1 MDARALTRHARPA
14 VIWLG
19 PALLI
24 AGLLNRQLWSQWH
37 SGRMGELLVIAL
49 VAFATCRFLARRC
62 NVAEASLQVLFWLA
76 LLAVFAGPAA
86 VFATAL
92 FLLACLALGSMVCP
106 RAPVALQGLAGALVV
121 AGVMGWLLQVPI
133 HHAAV
138 YLVACVALVA
148 LRRRAVAETLRTAKL
163 QWDEAVS
170 ASPRWAVFALVVLGL
185 ASTGS
190 WPPTL
195 QFDDLAYHLG
205 LPWQLQTE
213 GVYRPDPRLQVW
225 ALAPWATDILH
236 AIPQL
241 MTGREA
247 RGPVNLAWLA
257 VLGCGV
263 WQLCRQLGA
272 SASLA
277 WLSVALVASLPL
289 TAALAGGM
297 HTELPTAATLVWLA
311 RVVSAPPSGE
321 TGFWVRIAILAA
333 GLVAMKT
340 TAAAMAA
347 VLLVWALLRHPWPR
361 PDRILWVLGIGLA
374 LAASSYVFAYLMT
387 GNPVLPLF
395 NAWFGS
401 PYFALSNTLDLRW
414 QAGFD
419 AALPWDLTFHTDRYG
434 ELFAGGAG
442 FLLVALA
449 GAWLVSLVHRDL
461 RPLAVVA
468 GLVLVIP
475 LVPVQYLR
483 YAYPGL
489 VLLVPVAMVAA
500 GRSLPSSVT
509 GLAVALCVLNLAFQ
523 ANSHWMLRTGLL
535 KQTVLA
541 FGKDAPVFAGYA
553 PERTLAALIREQSPA
568 ARNVL
573 FLSAD
578 QPWFAEL
585 GQRGRSPTWYAPGLQ
600 AAAQAADRDASG
612 QAWVR
617 LIAQEQ
623 VGEIVLRRSQ
633 VGDAQRRALQDLQ
646 ARHRATVGDAEWWSL
661 PE

>member
-1 MDARALTRHARPA
+1 MDARVLTRHARPA
-14 VIWLG
+14 VTWLG
-19 PALLI
+19 PALLV
-24 AGLLNRQLWSQWH
+24 AGLFNRELWSQWH

-49 VAFATCRFLARRC
+49 VAFATCRGLARRL

-76 LLAVFAGPAA
+76 LLVVFAGPVA
-86 VFATAL
+86 VLATAL
-92 FLLACLALGSMVCP
+92 FLLACLAVGSKVFP
-106 RAPVALQGLAGALVV
+106 RAPVALQGLTGAIVV

-133 HHAAV
+133 HYAAV
-138 YLVACVALVA
+138 YLLACVAVVA
-148 LRRRAVAETLRTAKL
+148 LRRRALADTLRAAKS

-190 WPPTL
+190 WLPTV

-213 GVYRPDPRLQVW
+213 AVYRPDPRLQVW
-225 ALAPWATDILH
+225 ALAPWLTDILQ
-236 AIPQL
+236 AIPQV
-241 MTGREA
+241 MSGREA

-257 VLGCGV
+257 ALGCGV
-263 WQLCRQLGA
+263 WQLCRQFGA
-272 SASLA
+272 VPSVA
-277 WLSVALVASLPL
+277 WLAVALVASLPL
-289 TAALAGGM
+289 TAGLAGGM
-297 HTELPTAATLVWLA
+297 HTELPTAAALVWLA
-311 RVVSAPPSGE
+311 VVVSASPAGG
-321 TGFWVRIAILAA
+321 TGFWVRTAILAA

-347 VLLVWALLRHPWPR
+347 VLVFLALLRHPWPR
-361 PDRILWVLGIGLA
+361 PGHILMVMGIGLA
-374 LAASSYVFAYLMT
+374 LASSSYAFSYLLT

-395 NAWFGS
+395 NGWFGS

-419 AALPWDLTFHTDRYG
+419 AALPWDLTFHTHRYG
-434 ELFAGGAG
+434 ESFDGGGG

-461 RPLAVVA
+461 RALAVVA

-483 YAYPGL
+483 YAYPGI
-489 VLLVPVAMVAA
+489 VLLVPVAVVAV

-509 GLAVALCVLNLAFQ
+509 VLAVALCVLNLAFQ
-523 ANSHWMLRTGLL
+523 VNSHWMLRTGVL
-535 KQTVLA
+535 KQAVLA
-541 FGKDAPVFAGYA
+541 FGKDAPVFDQYA

-573 FLSAD
+573 FLSTE
-578 QPWFAEL
+578 QPWFTEL
-585 GQRGRSPTWYAPGLQ
+585 GQRGRSPSWYAPGLQ

-612 QAWVR
+612 GAWVR

-633 VGDAQRRALQDLQ
+633 VGDAQLRALQELRG
-646 ARHRATVGDAEWWSL
+646 RHRATVGDAEWWSL
-661 PE
+661 PD

>member
-1 MDARALTRHARPA
+1 MDARVLTRHARPA

-24 AGLLNRQLWSQWH
+24 AGLSSGDLWSQWH

-49 VAFATCRFLARRC
+49 VAFATCRFLAPRWQ
-62 NVAEASLQVLFWLA
+62 VPEASLQVLFWLA
-76 LLAVFAGPAA
+76 LLVVFAGPAA

-106 RAPVALQGLAGALVV
+106 RAPVALQGLTGAIVV
-121 AGVMGWLLQVPI
+121 AGVLGWLLQVPV

-138 YLVACVALVA
+138 YLLACVALVA
-148 LRRRAVAETLRTAKL
+148 LRRRALAEALRAAKS
-163 QWDEAVS
+163 QWDDAVS

-185 ASTGS
+185 ASTGG
-190 WPPTL
+190 WLPTI

-213 GVYRPDPRLQVW
+213 AVYRPEPRLQVW
-225 ALAPWATDILH
+225 ALAPWATDILQ
-236 AIPQL
+236 AVPQVML
-241 MTGREA
+241 GREA

-257 VLGCGV
+257 VLCCGV

-272 SASLA
+272 AASVA

-289 TAALAGGM
+289 TAALTGSM
-297 HTELPTAATLVWLA
+297 QTELPTAAALVWLA
-311 RVVSAPPSGE
+311 VVVSAPPAGG
-321 TGFWVRIAILAA
+321 TGFWVRTAILAA

-347 VLLVWALLRHPWPR
+347 VLVLWALLRHPWPR
-361 PDRILWVLGIGLA
+361 PGRILMVLGIGLG
-374 LAASSYVFAYLMT
+374 LASSSYAFAYLMT

-414 QAGFD
+414 QAGFN
-419 AALPWDLTFHTDRYG
+419 AALPWDMTFHTHRYG
-434 ELFAGGAG
+434 ESFDGGGG

-461 RPLAVVA
+461 RALAVIA
-468 GLVLVIP
+468 GVVLVIP

-483 YAYPGL
+483 YAYPGI
-489 VLLVPVAMVAA
+489 VLLVPVAIVAA
-500 GRSLPSSVT
+500 GRSLPSSLT
-509 GLAVALCVLNLAFQ
+509 SLAVALCVLNLAFQ
-523 ANSHWMLRTGLL
+523 VNSHWTLRTGIL
-535 KQTVLA
+535 KQAVLSL
-541 FGKDAPVFAGYA
+541 GKVAPVFAQYA
-553 PERTLAALIREQSPA
+553 PERTLAALIRDRSPV

-573 FLSAD
+573 FLSTE

-612 QAWVR
+612 RAWVR
-617 LIAQEQ
+617 LIAQEHI
-623 VGEIVLRRSQ
+623 GEIVLRRSQ
-633 VGDAQRRALQDLQ
+633 VGDAQLRALQELKG
-646 ARHRATVGDAEWWSL
+646 RHRATIGDAEWWSL